1 MTAEALDA
9 GTVSTLRAVGRP
21 AERLKQ
27 TRDRYSTGRGARS
40 LLTYSTARQR
50 RYGNH
55 MNETRHRQ
63 HRLRTRLAF
72 CLNRV
77 IAVPQKLDR
86 KTGFELRLSN
96 IARFAKLRKE

>member
-40 LLTYSTARQR
+40 LLTYSSAA
-50 RYGNH
+50 
-55 MNETRHRQ
+55 ETIR
-63 HRLRTRLAF
+63 
-72 CLNRV
+72 
-77 IAVPQKLDR
+77 
-86 KTGFELRLSN
+86 
-96 IARFAKLRKE
+96 